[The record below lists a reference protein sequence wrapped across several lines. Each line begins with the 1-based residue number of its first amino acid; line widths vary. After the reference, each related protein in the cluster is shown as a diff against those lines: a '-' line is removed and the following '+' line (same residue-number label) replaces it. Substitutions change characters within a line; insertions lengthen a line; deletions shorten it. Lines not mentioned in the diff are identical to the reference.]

1 MQIIDPGGRPIRH
14 QGDLPDGIRGR
25 RRLNDDDVR
34 RAIDVAIVKLV
45 EGLIPGR
52 PRDSLRA
59 IGAMLGLSH
68 TGVRKRYRGVPESV
82 KGEIRRGLRD

>member
-14 QGDLPDGIRGR
+14 QADLPDGIRGR

-34 RAIDVAIVKLV
+34 RAVDVAIVKMI

-52 PRDSLRA
+52 PADSTRA
-59 IGAMLGLSH
+59 IGRLLGLSH
-68 TGVRKRYRGVPESV
+68 TGVRKRYRGVPESIRA
-82 KGEIRRGLRD
+82 EIRRGLRD